1 MPDHARPAYRELL
14 EFLTS
19 QPTLEQIVNYT
30 PSDHA
35 VDRLRYLIHVSRERV
50 LNVDERFELDE
61 YTRMDHFMQM
71 LKRRARRR
79 LT

>member
-1 MPDHARPAYRELL
+1 MTNHAPPAYRELL
-14 EFLTS
+14 DFLTS
-19 QPTLEQIVNYT
+19 QPSLEQIVNFS
-30 PSDHA
+30 PSEQA
-35 VDRLRYLIHVSRERV
+35 VERLRYLIRISRERV